1 MEGGSDEKKALKR
14 QAQTNPLTS
23 ECCRYGPGPSGLA
36 PPSLSPRRGGYWV
49 PFFGDD
55 LMSYLSECL
64 FGFFWGW
71 VGTKSK
77 DEYYLLPIEIIFQ
90 N

>member
-64 FGFFWGW
+64 FGFFLG
-71 VGTKSK
+71 VGG
-77 DEYYLLPIEIIFQ
+77 D
-90 N
+90 